1 MLVDP
6 GITRLHPISTGTT
19 GQHHL
24 HALSPSPQQ
33 VSTSGYMNGVASSDL
48 SLEEGSKM
56 QDHESHL
63 QRLTSPIIADLP
75 LMSMRSPPLSL
86 DFAAS
91 EVRII

>member
-1 MLVDP
+1 
-6 GITRLHPISTGTT
+6 
-19 GQHHL
+19 
-24 HALSPSPQQ
+24 
-33 VSTSGYMNGVASSDL
+33 
-48 SLEEGSKM
+48 M

-91 EVRII
+91 EVRIILTMMQSGRLSKGEIFRRSIGGENFTFTDYLKLLNYYIIGTCSMSQNFSME